1 MANKAVREQNA
12 LSERVLCPD
21 CQRESDKQLI
31 VQEQYLCPYCG
42 HHFPV
47 GAYFRLNSVLDDGSM
62 KELDEDLTA
71 DDPLQFP
78 DYPKKLEAA
87 RLKSGLNEAVV
98 TAVGAI
104 GGYKCVV
111 GVMDSRFMMG
121 SMGTVVGEKITR
133 AVEYASSHR
142 LPLILFCASGGTR
155 MQEGILSLMQMAKT
169 SAAIS
174 RFSEKGLLYI
184 SVLTHPTTGGVT
196 ASFASLGDIILAEP
210 GALIGFAGQRVIEDT
225 IHQKLPEGFQRA
237 EFQQSHGFVD
247 QVVPR
252 NQMRQTLTRL
262 LALHQKESTGDRDQR
277 RGGLFGS
284 SLGALSVRVVNAVGD
299 GKSQNSQTQSA
310 ASGRRRSSLSGEEK
324 LLIARHWKRPGVQDY
339 IDGLFTEFF
348 ECRGDR
354 QSREDMSILG
364 GIALYHGVPV
374 TVIGTRKG
382 KTLEEKMKCNF
393 GMPGPEGYR
402 KALQL
407 MKQAEKFHRPVITFI
422 DTTGAY
428 PGIEAEE
435 KGQGEA
441 IARNL
446 MEMSS
451 LQVPVISVV
460 TGEGNSGGALALG
473 VADRVLMQENSVY
486 AILSPEGFASIL
498 WKDSSRSGEACDAM
512 KMTAQDLLE
521 LGVIDE
527 IVPEPEGGAHEDPE
541 KAVAM
546 LEETLYPQFTSLIR
560 QSGSRLAE
568 SRYQKFRKMG
578 RP

>member
-1 MANKAVREQNA
+1 MPSIFTKSRARSLANKAVREQNTLA
-12 LSERVLCPD
+12 ERVVCPD
-21 CQRESDKQLI
+21 CQRESDKRLI

-62 KELDEDLTA
+62 KELDEDLKA
-71 DDPLQFP
+71 SDPLQFP

-87 RLKSGLNEAVV
+87 RIKSGLNEAVV

-104 GGYKCVV
+104 GGHKCVV

-133 AVEYASSHR
+133 AVEYAASHR
-142 LPLILFCASGGTR
+142 LPLILFCASGGAR

-237 EFQQSHGFVD
+237 EFQESHGFVD

-252 NQMRQTLTRL
+252 NQMRRTLIRILT
-262 LALHQKESTGDRDQR
+262 LHQKG
-277 RGGLFGS
+277 
-284 SLGALSVRVVNAVGD
+284 VVSEREA
-299 GKSQNSQTQSA
+299 KKEP
-310 ASGRRRSSLSGEEK
+310 SGRGRDTQLGGAER

-354 QSREDMSILG
+354 QSREDMAILG

-402 KALQL
+402 KALRL

-451 LQVPVISVV
+451 LKVPVIAVV

-473 VADRVLMQENSVY
+473 VADRVLMQENAVY

-498 WKDSSRSGEACDAM
+498 WKDASRSGEACDAM
-512 KMTAQDLLE
+512 KMTAKDLLS
-521 LGVIDE
+521 LGVIDG
-527 IVPEPEGGAHEDPE
+527 IVPEPEGGAHEDPQ
-541 KAVAM
+541 KAVDM
-546 LEETLYPQFTSLIR
+546 LEGALYPQFSALIKL
-560 QSGSRLAE
+560 SGSRLKE
-568 SRYQKFRKMG
+568 GRYRKFREMG

>member
-1 MANKAVREQNA
+1 MPSISTKNRARSLANRAVREQNA
-12 LSERVLCPD
+12 LGERVVCPD
-21 CQRESDKQLI
+21 CQREIDKRLI

-47 GAYFRLNSVLDDGSM
+47 GAYFCLNSVLDDGSM
-62 KELDEDLTA
+62 KELDEDLGA
-71 DDPLQFP
+71 ADPLQFP

-87 RLKSGLNEAVV
+87 SARSGLKEAVV
-98 TAVGAI
+98 TAAGSI

-133 AVEYASSHR
+133 AVEYAASHR
-142 LPLILFCASGGTR
+142 LPLILFCASGGAR

-174 RFSEKGLLYI
+174 RFSEKGLLYV

-237 EFQQSHGFVD
+237 EFQEAHGFVD

-252 NQMRQTLTRL
+252 NQMRQTLIRILT
-262 LALHQKESTGDRDQR
+262 LHQKG
-277 RGGLFGS
+277 
-284 SLGALSVRVVNAVGD
+284 VV
-299 GKSQNSQTQSA
+299 
-310 ASGRRRSSLSGEEK
+310 SGRGAKRSETPGNGRETRLSGAEK
-324 LLIARHWKRPGVQDY
+324 LLIARHWKRPGVRDY

-354 QSREDMSILG
+354 QSREDMAILG
-364 GIALYHGVPV
+364 GVALYHGVPV

-402 KALQL
+402 KALRL
-407 MKQAEKFHRPVITFI
+407 MKQAEKFHRPVITLI

-451 LQVPVISVV
+451 LKVPVISVV

-473 VADRVLMQENSVY
+473 VADRVLMQENAVY

-498 WKDSSRSGEACDAM
+498 WKDASRSGEACEAM
-512 KMTAQDLLE
+512 KMTAKDLLG
-521 LGVIDE
+521 LGVI
-527 IVPEPEGGAHEDPE
+527 
-541 KAVAM
+541 
-546 LEETLYPQFTSLIR
+546 
-560 QSGSRLAE
+560 
-568 SRYQKFRKMG
+568 
-578 RP
+578 

>member
-1 MANKAVREQNA
+1 MPSIFTKSRARSLANKAVREQNTLA
-12 LSERVLCPD
+12 ERVVCPD
-21 CQRESDKQLI
+21 CQRESDKRLI

-47 GAYFRLNSVLDDGSM
+47 GAYFRLNSILDDGSM
-62 KELDEDLTA
+62 KELDEDLKA
-71 DDPLQFP
+71 SDPLQFP

-87 RLKSGLNEAVV
+87 HIKSGLNEAVV

-133 AVEYASSHR
+133 AVEYAASHR
-142 LPLILFCASGGTR
+142 LPLILFCASGGAR

-237 EFQQSHGFVD
+237 EFQEAHGFVD

-252 NQMRQTLTRL
+252 NQMRRTLIQILT
-262 LALHQKESTGDRDQR
+262 LHQKGVVSNREVKKEPSGKGRDTQL
-277 RGGLFGS
+277 GG
-284 SLGALSVRVVNAVGD
+284 A
-299 GKSQNSQTQSA
+299 
-310 ASGRRRSSLSGEEK
+310 EK
-324 LLIARHWKRPGVQDY
+324 LLIARHWKQPGVQDY
-339 IDGLFTEFF
+339 IDGLLTEFF

-354 QSREDMSILG
+354 QSREDMAILG

-402 KALQL
+402 KALRL

-451 LQVPVISVV
+451 LKVPVIAVI

-473 VADRVLMQENSVY
+473 VADRVLM
-486 AILSPEGFASIL
+486 
-498 WKDSSRSGEACDAM
+498 
-512 KMTAQDLLE
+512 
-521 LGVIDE
+521 
-527 IVPEPEGGAHEDPE
+527 
-541 KAVAM
+541 
-546 LEETLYPQFTSLIR
+546 
-560 QSGSRLAE
+560 
-568 SRYQKFRKMG
+568 
-578 RP
+578 